1 MVLDVDLNAFDA
13 LRVGVLV
20 TGGSDHRLRYVNRAY
35 QEMVG
40 VHQRGE
46 PIRDVLDGVC
56 VDDRFELFDRVLDT
70 GEPATV
76 EALPFEHQGSVR
88 FASVG
93 LSRIAREGEEGLLIL
108 AVDVTDRVVPGWP
121 HGPVG
126 RDQQRFL
133 QRYRSLVRLQT
144 QAVWVTDPMGQVSE
158 PSAGWQ
164 RLTGQSWEE
173 HRGAGWQNA
182 VHPDDRAPAFETWCE
197 AVERQD
203 VLHQVY
209 RIRTPGGDYRHVR
222 VLGIPIIEDGE
233 IVEWVGTIADIEL
246 EWRERQH
253 RLLLDRVAAA
263 TANLADLDEVLRAL
277 AQVIVPHLA
286 DGCAIYVLPE
296 FEDQPISLPFVTT
309 PVVSVVPAG
318 AVPLARQEVFDA
330 DSDLVVAI
338 RTRKPVH
345 QSFPQGH
352 TPPGV
357 VLNGESVVGVNSC
370 VVIPVI
376 VDGAVAAVVHAVAVG
391 DREPLGAVDVELIGR
406 MLDHAHPHLSNAM
419 RFQRTQ
425 RVALALQ
432 KYLLPE
438 PPKVPGLEIAA
449 RYSASA
455 TAAQIG
461 GDWYDS
467 FLLPDGS
474 LVLTIGDMAGHD
486 LSAAVTMSQIRN
498 ALRCL
503 AIDRRE
509 PPGHTLRRLNVAA
522 EVLYPEAMGTCVLAR
537 LEEHDDGERR
547 LHYSVAG
554 HPPPLLV
561 TRDGAARYL
570 DDTVDPVVGV
580 GYDMPR
586 ATSVATL
593 PPGSTLL
600 LYTDGLVE
608 VPGEHLD
615 AGLER
620 LRHAAAG
627 LALAPLDTFC
637 DTLLGRLPTAQKDD
651 VAVIA
656 VRVPNLPKAI
666 R

>member
-1 MVLDVDLNAFDA
+1 MILDVDLDGFDA
-13 LRVGVLV
+13 LPVGVLV
-20 TGGSDHRLRYVNRAY
+20 TGGSDHRLLYVNRAY

-40 VHQRGE
+40 VHQRGT
-46 PIRDVLDGVC
+46 PIREVLSDVC
-56 VDDRFELFDRVLDT
+56 VDDRFELFDQVLET

-76 EALPFEHQGSVR
+76 EALPFEDDGRGSLR
-88 FASVG
+88 FASV
-93 LSRIAREGEEGLLIL
+93 SMSKIMREGEEGLLIVV
-108 AVDVTDRVVPGWP
+108 VDVTDRVFAGRLP
-121 HGPVG
+121 GPVAG
-126 RDQQRFL
+126 DQRRFL
-133 QRYRSLVRLQT
+133 QRYRNLVRLQT
-144 QAVWVTDPMGQVSE
+144 QAVWVTDPVGKVSE

-164 RLTGQSWEE
+164 RLTGQPWEE
-173 HRGAGWQNA
+173 HRGNGWLNA
-182 VHPDDRAPAFETWCE
+182 VCPDDREPALEKWAE

-203 VLHQVY
+203 ILHQVY
-209 RIRTPGGDYRHVR
+209 RVRTPGGDYRHVR
-222 VLGIPIIEDGE
+222 VQGIPIIEDGE
-233 IVEWVGTIADIEL
+233 IVEWVGTIADIEQ
-246 EWRERQH
+246 EWQERQH
-253 RLLLDRVAAA
+253 RLLLDQVAAA
-263 TANLADLDEVLRAL
+263 TANLANLDEVLRAL
-277 AQVIVPHLA
+277 AEVIVPLLA

-296 FEDQPISLPFVTT
+296 FEEQPISLPFVTM
-309 PVVSVVPAG
+309 PVAGIVPAG
-318 AVPLARQEVFDA
+318 ATPLAGQEVFDA
-330 DSDLVVAI
+330 DSDFVAAI
-338 RTRKPVH
+338 TTRRPVH
-345 QSFPQGH
+345 RDFPQGH
-352 TPPGV
+352 APAGV
-357 VLNGESVVGVNSC
+357 VLNGESVAGVNSC
-370 VVIPVI
+370 VMVPVI
-376 VDGAVAAVVHAVAVG
+376 VDGAVAAVVHAVVVG
-391 DREPLGAVDVELIGR
+391 DREPLGAMAVELIGR

-432 KYLLPE
+432 RYLLPD
-438 PPKVPGLEIAA
+438 PPQVPGLEIAA

-498 ALRCL
+498 ALRGL

-537 LEEHDDGERR
+537 LEEHDDGGQV

-561 TRDGAARYL
+561 TRDGGACYL
-570 DDTVDPVVGV
+570 DDAVDPVVGV
-580 GYDMPR
+580 GYDMSR
-586 ATSVATL
+586 ASSVATL

-615 AGLER
+615 VGLER
-620 LRHAAAG
+620 LRRAAAS
-627 LALAPLDTFC
+627 LAQAPLDAFC
-637 DTLLGRLPTAQKDD
+637 DMLLSRLPVAQKDD

-656 VRVPNLPKAI
+656 VRIPYA
-666 R
+666 